1 MKILNHLV
9 RGHLAVRLDAMF
21 EAVELPAGVPD
32 LATGLPDV
40 DGDALTLWERK
51 ADCQV
56 ATNEKAKGIV
66 L

>member
-40 DGDALTLWERK
+40 DRDALALWQRK
-51 ADCQV
+51 VECQV
-56 ATNEKAKGIV
+56 AKKDKSKGI
-66 L
+66 

>member
-40 DGDALTLWERK
+40 DRDALTLGERK
-51 ADCQV
+51 VD
-56 ATNEKAKGIV
+56 
-66 L
+66 